1 MTSPLLVIDRAD
13 RADRTHRIALSTTLT
28 ADRKDVP
35 HP

>member
-13 RADRTHRIALSTTLT
+13 RADRTAHSDLTTTLT